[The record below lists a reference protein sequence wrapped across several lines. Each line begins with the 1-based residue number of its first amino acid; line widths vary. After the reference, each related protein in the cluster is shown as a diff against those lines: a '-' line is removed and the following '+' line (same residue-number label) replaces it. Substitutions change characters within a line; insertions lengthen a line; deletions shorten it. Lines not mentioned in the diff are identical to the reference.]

1 MSHVVQISLEIT
13 DLDSLQAAAQQL
25 GMEMVKQSTYRWY
38 GRHMSDYPL
47 PEGFKPSD
55 LGKCEYALKVI
66 GAGPETYEVG
76 VVKRRDGKPGF
87 SLLFDFW
94 NSGYGLV
101 AAIGENAVNLKREY
115 ALAVAAKEMRRQGFR
130 VYRQVDQKTGKPKM
144 VARRTR

>member
-1 MSHVVQISLEIT
+1 MSHVVTVDVHIT
-13 DLDSLQAAAQQL
+13 DLDALQAAAQQL
-25 GMEMVKQSTYRWY
+25 GMEMVKQPTYKWY

-47 PEGFKPSD
+47 PEGFQPND

-66 GAGPETYEVG
+66 GASPETYEVG

-94 NSGYGLV
+94 NSGYGLL
-101 AAIGENAVNLKREY
+101 AAIGENAANVKREY

-130 VYRQVDQKTGKPKM
+130 VNRQVDQKTGKPKLT
-144 VARRTR
+144 ARRTR